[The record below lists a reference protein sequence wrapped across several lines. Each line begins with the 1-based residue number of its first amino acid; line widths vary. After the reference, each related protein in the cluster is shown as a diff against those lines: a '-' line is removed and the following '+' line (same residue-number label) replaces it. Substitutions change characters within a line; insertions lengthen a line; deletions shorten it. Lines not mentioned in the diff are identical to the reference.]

1 MQVLIKA
8 YPIAMGI
15 TTKTKKNNVLAI
27 VIEDEKQ
34 RDEKT
39 KMYQGLST
47 NAPEPVSFWC
57 PHEIV
62 ETLTCMKAVDVIA
75 DVSIRNNNLQTFV
88 RKIFYKGEFVPVKVN
103 DEEDDENKKKD

>member
-8 YPIAMGI
+8 YPLAMGT
-15 TTKTKKNNVLAI
+15 TTKTNKNNVLAI

-34 RDEKT
+34 RDDKT

-62 ETLTCMKAVDVIA
+62 ETLQCMKAVDVIA
-75 DVSIRNNNLQTFV
+75 DVSIRNGNLQTFV
-88 RKIFYKGEFVPVKVN
+88 RKIFYKGEFVPVKVK
-103 DEEDDENKKKD
+103 EDDEDESKKKD